1 MPIYEFNCT
10 SCGHDFETLV
20 FNSSETINCPVCGSL
35 EARKLMSGFNRAG
48 GSDHMDDMASMG
60 GGGGCGG
67 GCGGCGGGHCA
78 TCH

>member
-10 SCGHDFETLV
+10 NCGRDFETLV
-20 FNSSETINCPVCGSL
+20 FSAEESINCPACGSQ

-48 GSDHMDDMASMG
+48 GSEQMGDMAAMG
-60 GGGGCGG
+60 GGGC

>member
-20 FNSSETINCPVCGSL
+20 FSASEAINCPACGSQ

-48 GSDHMDDMASMG
+48 GSDSMGDMPAPAMG
-60 GGGGCGG
+60 GGC